1 MNILKLNIGKKQDAS
16 RTLME
21 IFIDSF
27 ILFYFSYFFNIV
39 SNNKTYLF
47 VIKENISWIMNF
59 LMAKFTPFM

>member
-27 ILFYFSYFFNIV
+27 ILFYFFVFF
-39 SNNKTYLF
+39 
-47 VIKENISWIMNF
+47 
-59 LMAKFTPFM
+59 